1 LAYPDAL
8 WQGVTLALYLAMI
21 AAILTPARR
30 EHAAIAK

>member
-1 LAYPDAL
+1 
-8 WQGVTLALYLAMI
+8 VTLALYLAMI